1 MKTKIKIP
9 KEVYI
14 VMVGVNVKQLQKKA
28 TFITFLN
35 PVARKRAKTMRTKF
49 LYNPVIK
56 DEFTLKSDP
65 NFKK

>member
-1 MKTKIKIP
+1 MLNNSK
-9 KEVYI
+9 
-14 VMVGVNVKQLQKKA
+14 KKA